1 MPEGERKLLAV
12 NFNREEWGTILD
24 ADFGKSEK
32 MICDYLIGLR
42 TNGNRPLPFPAT
54 VNETYFFT
62 SINTAIKRKGF
73 ELVAAKPDPYQKGP
87 QHKTYQ
93 LVRVKK

>member
-1 MPEGERKLLAV
+1 MPEGERKLLTV
-12 NFNREEWGTILD
+12 NFNREEWGKIFD
-24 ADFGKSEK
+24 ADFGKSEL

-54 VNETYFFT
+54 VNETYFFA
-62 SINTAIKRKGF
+62 SINNAIKREGF
-73 ELVAAKPDPYQKGP
+73 ELVVAVPDPYQKGP
-87 QHKTYQ
+87 KLKAYQ